1 MSKKN
6 KNFSSKKIERN
17 IRRELRETGELN
29 DIPALKEVQ
38 CQKIPTEKF
47 YIPAAIELIEGPDG
61 LLYYNT
67 LKGVELLVSPKYI
80 LRCKEEELQNSI
92 TKAKELE
99 KSVKEMKPIALGE

>member
-6 KNFSSKKIERN
+6 RNFSSKIERN

-29 DIPALKEVQ
+29 DIPLLKEVQ
-38 CQKIPTEKF
+38 CQKISTEKF
-47 YIPAAIELIEGPDG
+47 YIPASIELIEGPDG

-67 LKGVELLVSPKYI
+67 PNGVELLVSPKYI
-80 LRCKEEELQNSI
+80 LRCKEEEIKNLLEKTN
-92 TKAKELE
+92 TLE

>member
-6 KNFSSKKIERN
+6 RNFSSKIERN

-29 DIPALKEVQ
+29 DIPLLKEVQ
-38 CQKIPTEKF
+38 CQKISTEKF
-47 YIPAAIELIEGPDG
+47 YIPASIELIEGPDG

-67 LKGVELLVSPKYI
+67 PNGVELLVSPKYT
-80 LRCKEEELQNSI
+80 LRCKEEKIKNLLEKTN
-92 TKAKELE
+92 TLE